1 MNTQQLAAFTI
12 IGIAVRTTNQN
23 GQMGIDIPALWGRF
37 MSEGIAAKIPNKI
50 DDAIYCIYTEY
61 ERDHTLPYTTIIGCK
76 VANLTQIPNGMV
88 GHTIAE
94 AKYQKFVAVGNL
106 MEGAVYNEWTKIWN
120 TDLPRTYTSD
130 FEIYNERS
138 QDPANAAVDI
148 FIAVK

>member
-50 DDAIYCIYTEY
+50 DDAIYSVYTEY
-61 ERDHTLPYTTIIGCK
+61 EKDHTLPYTTIIGCK
-76 VANLTQIPNGMV
+76 VANLTQIPDGMV

-138 QDPANAAVDI
+138 QDPVNAAVDI